1 MYGFPSLYVPQFNIT
16 DLYIYSILR
25 MSVKSS
31 LAIASHAPPAPCAL
45 VQEVS
50 ARARQLTTRARTG
63 QLHRPAG
70 QQAPS
75 SLPPRALVPLPCPL
89 VLCGLSFAKRF
100 SDQRDTIGRRSFRAR
115 GRSIQVDQQF
125 PNTIRS
131 RCKRYTLLCYCRAT
145 APRTASVAGRSARAL
160 ISKKGTVTLQR
171 IGWSVLL

>member
-100 SDQRDTIGRRSFRAR
+100 CDQRDTIGRRSFSKSTNSSQTLYDRDA
-115 GRSIQVDQQF
+115 SA
-125 PNTIRS
+125 T
-131 RCKRYTLLCYCRAT
+131 RCYAT
-145 APRTASVAGRSARAL
+145 V
-160 ISKKGTVTLQR
+160 VLQR
-171 IGWSVLL
+171 HAQLALQDVACAL